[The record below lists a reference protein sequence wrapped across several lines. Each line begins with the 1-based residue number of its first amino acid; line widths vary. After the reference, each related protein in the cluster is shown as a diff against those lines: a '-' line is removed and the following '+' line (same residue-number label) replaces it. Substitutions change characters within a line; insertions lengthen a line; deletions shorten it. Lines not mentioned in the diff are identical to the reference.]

1 MSWKQHLTNHSL
13 SHQCFDT
20 VGWATGRV
28 PRAWPGVIWKIGKTR
43 SCCFVYTYYLVIT
56 WGHIHPFSVSVH
68 WISFSV
74 HFCAT
79 LFKKFPSD
87 GPFVCDLLWCAY
99 PLSLVYS
106 WYRRRRWKVNLSRGS
121 LLVGGIHITT
131 VFRSQLPMTHVF
143 VAGTFG
149 HYSQFFAVFRP
160 SIHSFISCSNFSLSQ
175 IL

>member
-106 WYRRRRWKVNLSRGS
+106 WYQRRRWKVNLSRGS
-121 LLVGGIHITT
+121 PLVGGIHITT

-149 HYSQFFAVFRP
+149 HYS
-160 SIHSFISCSNFSLSQ
+160 
-175 IL
+175 